1 MARKRVNTTIDTMIG
16 IDTEIIGNLGFT
28 GGLHIDNKVKSN
40 IFNDDENALLTIS
53 DTGVVEGNIKVNR
66 ILLNGTIRGDAYALN
81 KIELS
86 SRARVFGNVYYNLI
100 EMGMGAEVNGQL
112 IRKVESNEPKKILR
126 LEETIE

>member
-28 GGLHIDNKVKSN
+28 GGLHIDGKVKGN
-40 IFNDDENALLTIS
+40 IFSDDENALLTIS